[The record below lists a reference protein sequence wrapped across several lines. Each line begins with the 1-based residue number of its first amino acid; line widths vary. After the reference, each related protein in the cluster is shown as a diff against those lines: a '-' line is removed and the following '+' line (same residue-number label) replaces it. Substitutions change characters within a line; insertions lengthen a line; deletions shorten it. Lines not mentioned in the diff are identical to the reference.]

1 MAAYPAEAIAGVTTA
16 SARQR
21 GQPVLA
27 AARAAAQFSLPLP
40 AATTPAGAR
49 QAGGA
54 GPWAFVRVKA
64 AVPLTQPLMAGYKM
78 TKQVSVV
85 QGRAR
90 ALSPAATWSR

>member
-1 MAAYPAEAIAGVTTA
+1 M
-16 SARQR
+16 
-21 GQPVLA
+21 
-27 AARAAAQFSLPLP
+27 
-40 AATTPAGAR
+40 R

-85 QGRAR
+85 QGWCPGAAR
-90 ALSPAATWSR
+90 AAT